1 MDAMDS
7 VLICLKND
15 EIKFIIQIYFAS
27 NFLVTDEQA
36 AEAEMSPDGA
46 GSRPQKNIAIDV
58 IKGVTG
64 FFQGLSRL

>member
-36 AEAEMSPDGA
+36 AEAEMSPDGV
-46 GSRPQKNIAIDV
+46 GPRPQKNVAIDV

-64 FFQGLSRL
+64 FLQGLSRL